1 MLVPNKHGTSRDY
14 RFGFQGQEMDNELK
28 GDGNSLNF
36 EYRMHDPRVGRFF
49 AIDPLTSQ
57 LPWNSPYAFSENRVI
72 DSKELEGLERY
83 HYTYDIQNGKKVLL
97 KFATE
102 HNDAGLLGL
111 IMYDVFDIDYKE
123 AHFLHDGNKLYSF
136 DNLKELKAFDPQ
148 KPKGKLDLTPI
159 LEISDKVEKVG
170 EQLKQVAG
178 SGNPAVDDLNDGV
191 EISSTPRPS
200 SGKGM
205 DNPTVRAAANL
216 GNKVHYDELN
226 GGTGKELP
234 SALVQ
239 QYPETQFR
247 FAKRG
252 EKGADVKYVGG
263 KHPSE
268 YPNSTWKPGNN
279 HADFKPNTKS
289 GKSKFNS
296 EVKNGKLPTNTQILP
311 YSPRTGKLE

>member
-1 MLVPNKHGTSRDY
+1 MTRGLVG
-14 RFGFQGQEMDNELK
+14 
-28 GDGNSLNF
+28 
-36 EYRMHDPRVGRFF
+36 FF

-102 HNDAGLLGL
+102 HNDEGVLGT
-111 IMYDVFDIDYKE
+111 IMYDVFGVDYKE
-123 AHFLHDGNKLYSF
+123 AYFLHSGNKLYSF
-136 DNLKELKAFDPQ
+136 NNLKELKSFDPQ
-148 KPKGKLDLTPI
+148 KPKDKLDLAPI
-159 LEISDKVEKVG
+159 LEFSGKVEKYG
-170 EQLKQVAG
+170 EVLKGIAG
-178 SGNPAVDDLNDGV
+178 SGNPAADDISDGI
-191 EISSTPRPS
+191 EISSTPMP
-200 SGKGM
+200 GKGM
-205 DNPTVRAAANL
+205 SNPKVRAAANL

-226 GGTGKELP
+226 GGNGKELP

-239 QYPETQFR
+239 QYPETKFR

-268 YPNSTWKPGNN
+268 YLNSTWKPENN
-279 HADFKPNTKS
+279 YADFKPNTKS
-289 GKSKFNS
+289 GKSKFKS
-296 EVKNGKLPTNTQILP
+296 EVKNGKLPTNTEILP
-311 YSPRTGKLE
+311 YSSKTGKLE